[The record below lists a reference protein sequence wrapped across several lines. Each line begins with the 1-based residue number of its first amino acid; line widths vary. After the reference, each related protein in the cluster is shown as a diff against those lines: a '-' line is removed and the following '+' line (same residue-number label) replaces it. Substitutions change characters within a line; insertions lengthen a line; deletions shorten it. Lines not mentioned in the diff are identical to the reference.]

1 MFKVKNRNTRKRCEI
16 CSKLPIKTPA
26 RRQWCRSVV
35 FIVTFEHIS
44 LIEENL
50 RVLAICET
58 WMGLGVE
65 EREVSPEV
73 EVEDLAHFKREL
85 EDTKRA

>member
-1 MFKVKNRNTRKRCEI
+1 
-16 CSKLPIKTPA
+16 
-26 RRQWCRSVV
+26 
-35 FIVTFEHIS
+35 
-44 LIEENL
+44 
-50 RVLAICET
+50 
-58 WMGLGVE
+58 MGLGVE

>member
-1 MFKVKNRNTRKRCEI
+1 MM
-16 CSKLPIKTPA
+16 
-26 RRQWCRSVV
+26 
-35 FIVTFEHIS
+35 
-44 LIEENL
+44 IEENL

-65 EREVSPEV
+65 EKEVSREV

-85 EDTKRA
+85 EDKKMA